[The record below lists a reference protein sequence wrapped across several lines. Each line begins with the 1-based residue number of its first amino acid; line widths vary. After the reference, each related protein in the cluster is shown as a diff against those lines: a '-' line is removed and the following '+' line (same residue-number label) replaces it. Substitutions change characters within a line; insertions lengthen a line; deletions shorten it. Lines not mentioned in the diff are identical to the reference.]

1 MWYNK
6 IMDTLIHADIFF
18 FITTIA
24 VIVISIILGVVL
36 YYLVKILKNVRDI
49 TESVKEETN
58 LIRKDIQDA
67 RENIKVEGFK
77 LKHLI
82 SFFSSFLKD
91 KKGRKTK

>member
-1 MWYNK
+1 
-6 IMDTLIHADIFF
+6 MDTLIHADIFF

-24 VIVISIILGVVL
+24 VIIISIILGVVL
-36 YYLVKILKNVRDI
+36 YYLIKILKNVRDI

-67 RENIKVEGFK
+67 RENIKIEGFK

-82 SFFSSFLKD
+82 SFFSNFLKD
-91 KKGRKTK
+91 KKGRRTK